1 MDLGTVIMAVFCW
14 LDECWGHCMK
24 ELVDVRYSD
33 AEHRKKLLSTRCS
46 HYGNHG
52 DKQP

>member
-1 MDLGTVIMAVFCW
+1 MDLGTLIIAVFYW
-14 LDECWGHCMK
+14 IDEA
-24 ELVDVRYSD
+24 L

-52 DKQP
+52 